1 MLRSTVPAHPDAN
14 PSLHSIPIGPA
25 SAARAASSKSLYRKR
40 ARTSCSRHPPRR
52 RRASDTALRLLISSL
67 VNPTVRLDFYQ
78 IRKGG
83 RKLSP
88 VAEEFTAFLK
98 NYIVEWARKSRLE

>member
-1 MLRSTVPAHPDAN
+1 M
-14 PSLHSIPIGPA
+14 
-25 SAARAASSKSLYRKR
+25 
-40 ARTSCSRHPPRR
+40 
-52 RRASDTALRLLISSL
+52 SSL
-67 VNPTVRLDFYQ
+67 SIQLDLDFYQ

-98 NYIVEWARKSRLE
+98 NYIVEWAGKSGLV

>member
-1 MLRSTVPAHPDAN
+1 MIN
-14 PSLHSIPIGPA
+14 P
-25 SAARAASSKSLYRKR
+25 
-40 ARTSCSRHPPRR
+40 
-52 RRASDTALRLLISSL
+52 LLK
-67 VNPTVRLDFYQ
+67 PTVHLDFYQ

-98 NYIVEWARKSRLE
+98 NYIVGWAGRSGLV

>member
-1 MLRSTVPAHPDAN
+1 VNYLYAQIAMVEAGEGIAVVP
-14 PSLHSIPIGPA
+14 SF
-25 SAARAASSKSLYRKR
+25 
-40 ARTSCSRHPPRR
+40 
-52 RRASDTALRLLISSL
+52 ALPECRNKGLLISSL
-67 VNPTVRLDFYQ
+67 VKPTVPLDFYQ

-98 NYIVEWARKSRLE
+98 NYIVEWAGKSGPV